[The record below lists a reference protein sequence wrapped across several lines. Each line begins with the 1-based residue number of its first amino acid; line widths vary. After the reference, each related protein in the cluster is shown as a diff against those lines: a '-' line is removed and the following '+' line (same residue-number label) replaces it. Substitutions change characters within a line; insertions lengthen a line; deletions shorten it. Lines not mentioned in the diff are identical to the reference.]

1 MTETSD
7 EIETYLPSEC
17 IAAINETN
25 SKTESMLELWNTYVS
40 NLKNNT
46 NHAQNIH
53 TLQHVQNKNKESIQ
67 LQNVL
72 RSSNFK
78 Q

>member
-53 TLQHVQNKNKESIQ
+53 TLQHVQNKNNEDIKVQ
-67 LQNVL
+67 YVL

>member
-7 EIETYLPSEC
+7 EIETYLPEEC

-25 SKTESMLELWNTYVS
+25 SKTQSMLELWNTYVS

-53 TLQHVQNKNKESIQ
+53 TLQHVQNKNNEDIKVQ
-67 LQNVL
+67 YVL